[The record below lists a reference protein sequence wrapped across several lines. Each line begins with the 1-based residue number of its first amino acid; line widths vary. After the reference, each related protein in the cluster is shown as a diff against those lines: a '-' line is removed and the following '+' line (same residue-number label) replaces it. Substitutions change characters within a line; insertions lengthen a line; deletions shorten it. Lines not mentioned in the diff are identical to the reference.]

1 MSFEAALYKDQ
12 AIKHF
17 KEAFFGE
24 AYKLEF
30 KPRIGWFGNGEHMIT
45 PEQALIEMQNM
56 TPIGIALIKV
66 FAPTPEEID
75 KRIEEAKKQLGM
87 K

>member
-1 MSFEAALYKDQ
+1 MSFEARIYKEQ

-24 AYKLEF
+24 TWKLAQ
-30 KPRIGWFGNGEHMIT
+30 KPLIGWFGPGEHVLT
-45 PEQALIEMQNM
+45 PEQALEEMEKL

-66 FAPTPEEID
+66 FAPPPEEID
-75 KRIEEAKKQLGM
+75 RRIEEAKKRLGIR
-87 K
+87 